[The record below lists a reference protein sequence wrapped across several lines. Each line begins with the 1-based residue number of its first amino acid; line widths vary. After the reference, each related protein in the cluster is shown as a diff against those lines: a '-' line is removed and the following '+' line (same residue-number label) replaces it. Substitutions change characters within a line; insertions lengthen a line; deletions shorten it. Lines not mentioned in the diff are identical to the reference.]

1 MPRYDWRAQQEE
13 RLTMVKQF
21 AGACLITLLA
31 AGTASFAQDGAATYK
46 AKCQMCHGATGMA
59 DTPAGKSTK
68 ARPFNDPEVMK
79 MSDDDLIAVT
89 TNGKNKMPAYKGK
102 LTDAQ
107 IKDVIAYI
115 HTLQKK

>member
-1 MPRYDWRAQQEE
+1 MPKKI
-13 RLTMVKQF
+13 VF
-21 AGACLITLLA
+21 ACFVSLLA

-46 AKCQMCHGATGMA
+46 SKCQMCHGADGNA

-68 ARPFNDPEVMK
+68 ARSFSSPDVMK

>member
-1 MPRYDWRAQQEE
+1 MIGTHQEE
-13 RLTMVKQF
+13 RLTMVKRL
-21 AGACLITLLA
+21 AGTCLITLLA

-46 AKCQMCHGATGMA
+46 SKCQMCHGADGMA
-59 DTPAGKSTK
+59 GTPAGKSTK
-68 ARPFNDPEVMK
+68 ARPFNSPEVTK

-115 HTLQKK
+115 HTLQTK